1 MKKSILTLAIL
12 GVISALLLSFVY
24 QVTTPIIA
32 ERQEE
37 DKKVIILTVLPESDN
52 YKRVEKTVLFYT
64 KVIKRE
70 KWP

>member
-52 YKRVEKTVLFYT
+52 YKG
-64 KVIKRE
+64 
-70 KWP
+70 